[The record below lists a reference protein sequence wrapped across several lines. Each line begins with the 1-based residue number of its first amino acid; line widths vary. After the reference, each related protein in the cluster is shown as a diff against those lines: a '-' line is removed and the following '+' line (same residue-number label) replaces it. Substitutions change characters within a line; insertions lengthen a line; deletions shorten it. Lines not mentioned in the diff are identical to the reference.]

1 MQLKPICVVFTGY
14 IENSVH
20 EEAPQLLFVVV
31 EILKKVRFVK
41 NAKSE
46 KIVFTWSSIGGLF
59 PISL

>member
-31 EILKKVRFVK
+31 VVEILKK
-41 NAKSE
+41 SE
-46 KIVFTWSSIGGLF
+46 VCEKCKV
-59 PISL
+59 